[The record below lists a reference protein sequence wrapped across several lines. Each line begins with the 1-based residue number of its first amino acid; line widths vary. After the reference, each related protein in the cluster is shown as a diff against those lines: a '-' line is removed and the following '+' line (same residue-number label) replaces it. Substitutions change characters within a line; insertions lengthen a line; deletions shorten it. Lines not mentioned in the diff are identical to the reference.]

1 MRRMEAQCT
10 RRQTGRVI
18 RRRVGGTVYSV
29 YCALCSDLYLSRDTV
44 ASVQCC
50 AGILCSGAGAPRRW
64 WAIIWDKSNH
74 TNHRQQSSTVQMSS
88 IQSGVA
94 RHQSPGRVP
103 HGWVGGAGQGRVW
116 FGSAQVTGGAG
127 WPPTLH
133 IASLQCN
140 PACLITNCTLWL
152 PSSPNSAVE
161 CWAAEVC
168 APQVWWLELVQVVM
182 KRNGLLNL
190 SPVPAK
196 TSDIATKA
204 RHSYSVS
211 RQTLLPLTAPHM
223 AHGHCHCSDSDTRYL
238 DF

>member
-1 MRRMEAQCT
+1 
-10 RRQTGRVI
+10 
-18 RRRVGGTVYSV
+18 
-29 YCALCSDLYLSRDTV
+29 
-44 ASVQCC
+44 
-50 AGILCSGAGAPRRW
+50 
-64 WAIIWDKSNH
+64 
-74 TNHRQQSSTVQMSS
+74 MSS

-133 IASLQCN
+133 TASLQCN

-168 APQVWWLELVQVVM
+168 APQVWRLELELVQVVM

-211 RQTLLPLTAPHM
+211 RQIPTPPTAAPHGPWSLSLFRLRQQISGFLIGFRPASSSM
-223 AHGHCHCSDSDTRYL
+223 IAIDGLSK
-238 DF
+238 